1 MLIDIVLV
9 YAVGRG
15 GLENVISKVYNGL
28 VKKGHRV
35 RVFQAYRP
43 EYIEW
48 ERNFDEIYYY
58 GEDIPFSMINSGLH
72 QYAMKYRQAIEEKGR
87 PDIVIATQSTSL
99 SYICNVALNGKNYNV
114 IPQISWL
121 HGPVSAYGGR
131 ELLSF
136 SNSHMALCNKLGDD
150 LALALDRENI
160 YVVGNPV
167 QIKNVDVINRPKEI
181 LTILSL
187 GRLSPEKDIE
197 TLINALAI
205 LKKPWRLIVVGDG
218 GHYSTLRT
226 LAEEKNINENI
237 QWTGWH
243 ENPWDTVKEAS
254 VTVISSLYEGFS
266 MTTAESLARGIPVV
280 TTKCGGPE
288 DMVVEGVN
296 GWLYQVGDYI
306 RLAEILSK
314 IQDGKYIL
322 PKAEVC
328 IDSIQKFDEHVVI
341 NKIEEVIIKTYYK
354 FYGFTRV
361 R

>member
-121 HGPVSAYGGR
+121 HGPVSAYEGR
-131 ELLSF
+131 EFLSF
-136 SNSHMALCNKLGDD
+136 SNSHMALCNKLADD
-150 LALALDRENI
+150 LAVALDRENI

-167 QIKNVDVINRPKEI
+167 QVKNVDIIDRPKEM
-181 LTILSL
+181 LTIVSV
-187 GRLSPEKDIE
+187 GRLSPEKDIG
-197 TLINALAI
+197 
-205 LKKPWRLIVVGDG
+205 IVSD
-218 GHYSTLRT
+218 
-226 LAEEKNINENI
+226 
-237 QWTGWH
+237 
-243 ENPWDTVKEAS
+243 
-254 VTVISSLYEGFS
+254 
-266 MTTAESLARGIPVV
+266 
-280 TTKCGGPE
+280 
-288 DMVVEGVN
+288 
-296 GWLYQVGDYI
+296 
-306 RLAEILSK
+306 
-314 IQDGKYIL
+314 
-322 PKAEVC
+322 
-328 IDSIQKFDEHVVI
+328 
-341 NKIEEVIIKTYYK
+341 
-354 FYGFTRV
+354 
-361 R
+361 

>member
-1 MLIDIVLV
+1 M
-9 YAVGRG
+9 
-15 GLENVISKVYNGL
+15 
-28 VKKGHRV
+28 
-35 RVFQAYRP
+35 
-43 EYIEW
+43 
-48 ERNFDEIYYY
+48 
-58 GEDIPFSMINSGLH
+58 
-72 QYAMKYRQAIEEKGR
+72 
-87 PDIVIATQSTSL
+87 
-99 SYICNVALNGKNYNV
+99 
-114 IPQISWL
+114 
-121 HGPVSAYGGR
+121 
-131 ELLSF
+131 
-136 SNSHMALCNKLGDD
+136 
-150 LALALDRENI
+150 ALDRENI

-167 QIKNVDVINRPKEI
+167 QIKNLDVINRPKEI

-254 VTVISSLYEGFS
+254 VTV
-266 MTTAESLARGIPVV
+266 V

-328 IDSIQKFDEHVVI
+328 IDSIQKFDEQVVI

-354 FYGFTRV
+354 FYGFTRL
-361 R
+361 

>member
-1 MLIDIVLV
+1 
-9 YAVGRG
+9 
-15 GLENVISKVYNGL
+15 
-28 VKKGHRV
+28 
-35 RVFQAYRP
+35 
-43 EYIEW
+43 
-48 ERNFDEIYYY
+48 
-58 GEDIPFSMINSGLH
+58 MINSGLH

-167 QIKNVDVINRPKEI
+167 QIKNLDVIDRPKEI

-226 LAEEKNINENI
+226 LAEEKNKNSHGYDKETEKTPRRRDN
-237 QWTGWH
+237 QKDGTGD
-243 ENPWDTVKEAS
+243 PD
-254 VTVISSLYEGFS
+254 G
-266 MTTAESLARGIPVV
+266 
-280 TTKCGGPE
+280 
-288 DMVVEGVN
+288 
-296 GWLYQVGDYI
+296 QVFPD
-306 RLAEILSK
+306 LS
-314 IQDGKYIL
+314 D
-322 PKAEVC
+322 VC
-328 IDSIQKFDEHVVI
+328 TGRHRK
-341 NKIEEVIIKTYYK
+341 
-354 FYGFTRV
+354 R

>member
-99 SYICNVALNGKNYNV
+99 SYICNV
-114 IPQISWL
+114 
-121 HGPVSAYGGR
+121 
-131 ELLSF
+131 
-136 SNSHMALCNKLGDD
+136 

-167 QIKNVDVINRPKEI
+167 QIKNLDVINRPKEI

-328 IDSIQKFDEHVVI
+328 IDSIQKFDEQVVI